1 MWKSPPS
8 ECRIFPLL
16 PRAFVPGPHTLP
28 PLKKA
33 GPAGA
38 QGGRLSRARLRG
50 LPLPLHFLRRRPQ
63 PAKQL
68 PVQLLGRPHH
78 HVVGP
83 PAGAGLHPPGN
94 PGVVQGLSQ
103 AEEPR
108 QGKAGPAGAQGGRLS
123 RARLRGLPLPPHFFR
138 RRPQPSKQLPVQL
151 LGRPHHHVVGPPAG
165 AGLHPPGNP
174 GMVQGSRRPKVTV
187 R

>member
-50 LPLPLHFLRRRPQ
+50 LPLPPHFFRRRPQ
-63 PAKQL
+63 PSKQL
-68 PVQLLGRPHH
+68 PVQLPGRPHH

-83 PAGAGLHPPGN
+83 PAGAGFHPPGN

-103 AEEPR
+103 AEGPR
-108 QGKAGPAGAQGGRLS
+108 QGKAGPAGAQGGCLS

-151 LGRPHHHVVGPPAG
+151 LGRPHHHVVGPPAR
-165 AGLHPPGNP
+165 AGLHPPGDP
-174 GMVQGSRRPKVTV
+174 GVVQGVAQAEGHR
-187 R
+187 